1 MKKLVLMVA
10 AGSALALSA
19 NAALAGKDRTGAEVV
34 RAVCAQCHADGR
46 DGAPKIGSA
55 ADWGTRMSQ
64 GMSTLTSHAIRGYR
78 GMPAHGGESALT
90 DLEIARAIIYM
101 IIPKSEA
108 HASLNKPMVNAEIS
122 GKELYAKRCGSCHA
136 SGKDGAPRS
145 DDFQAWGPR
154 IAKGIDGLT
163 ESAVNGHN
171 KMPSRGG
178 LASVSDAEVRS
189 AIEYMITTASS
200 KFAKQQVVTPR

>member
-1 MKKLVLMVA
+1 MKKTILMVA
-10 AGSALALSA
+10 LGSALAIST
-19 NAALAGKDRTGAEVV
+19 NAAMAGKDRTGAEVV
-34 RAVCAQCHADGR
+34 KAVCAQCHTDGK
-46 DGAPKIGSA
+46 DGAPKIGNI
-55 ADWGTRMSQ
+55 ADWGSRMSQ
-64 GMSTLTSHAIRGYR
+64 GMTTLASHAVRGYR
-78 GMPAHGGESALT
+78 GMPAHGGDSSLT
-90 DLEIARAIIYM
+90 DLEITRAIIYM

-136 SGKDGAPRS
+136 TGKEGAPRS

-154 IAKGIDGLT
+154 IAKGMDSLT
-163 ESAVNGHN
+163 ESAINGHN

-178 LASVSDAEVRS
+178 FASASDAEVRS

-200 KFAKQQVVTPR
+200 KFAKQQLKASK